1 MNKNYKST
9 PLSEFVYLN
18 FTDNYFHKCLKD
30 YLLDF
35 KQNLIHQLCISV
47 EDVISFPLNNFNF
60 LANDLKQSI
69 SCSNGIYCFSDQNH
83 NNRYVYCEV
92 ENNRITKAFIDS
104 GQLNS
109 LSELI
114 NEEKNILYNNLAIL
128 ENKLEHANIENYI
141 IDDCIE
147 NFESGQ
153 FRYAISESLICTY
166 ISQNT
171 ENDNLEK
178 MDSIEL

>member
-1 MNKNYKST
+1 MTKNYKSI
-9 PLSEFVYLN
+9 PLSGFVYLN
-18 FTDNYFHKCLKD
+18 FTDNNFNKSLKD

-35 KQNLIHQLCISV
+35 KQNLIHQLCIPV
-47 EDVISFPLNNFNF
+47 DKVISFPLNNFNF

-83 NNRYVYCEV
+83 NNRYIYCEV

-104 GQLNS
+104 DQLNN
-109 LSELI
+109 LSKLL
-114 NEEKNILYNNLAIL
+114 NEEKNILYNNLVIL
-128 ENKLEHANIENYI
+128 ENKLELANIENYI

-153 FRYAISESLICTY
+153 FRYMISQDLICTY
-166 ISQNT
+166 STQNS
-171 ENDNLEK
+171 ENDELEK
-178 MDSIEL
+178 TDFIEL